1 MRISVRGTGGEAVI
15 AVSGQAWCRPDA
27 DVLLSRMK
35 ELATGGTGTVVV
47 DLDEIQLAG
56 AAFLGALAAGA
67 AEVERRGG
75 RVVLTGVGRSVVRCL
90 TATGLHQALSFEPD
104 CGQETWQGDTGKESR
119 HGVVRPDA
127 QTEGRLWSGMP
138 GLIPAAV

>member
-56 AAFLGALAAGA
+56 AAFLGALAGPRPAVRHRPQPRGQHQEGGA
-67 AEVERRGG
+67 QKASGYSHT
-75 RVVLTGVGRSVVRCL
+75 VV
-90 TATGLHQALSFEPD
+90 
-104 CGQETWQGDTGKESR
+104 
-119 HGVVRPDA
+119 
-127 QTEGRLWSGMP
+127 
-138 GLIPAAV
+138 